1 MEKGIETY
9 VKYLL
14 SVLLIICCSSGTI
27 TAAPAQKENIALH
40 QTESAELVTESESH
54 QPSMFEFSWPVLI
67 SQTINFFVLLY
78 ILNRFLFTP
87 MGKILQERRES
98 IGRIKMSAEEEHN
111 TALALKEVYE
121 KHLANIEEEA
131 YKIKQQA
138 IKDANLKTTEIILE
152 AREKA
157 ERIVE
162 EGEME
167 LFSERQAAWMQLREE
182 VVHLTLI
189 AAEKVV
195 EESLDDE
202 IHRKLIERT
211 IERLEEDLPYHSLN
225 E

>member
-1 MEKGIETY
+1 MKTGIKTY
-9 VKYLL
+9 CKYFLL
-14 SVLLIICCSSGTI
+14 VLLIVFCFSSPGT
-27 TAAPAQKENIALH
+27 AVSAPSENILPH
-40 QTESAELVTESESH
+40 QTETSTLMAESEPH
-54 QPSMFEFSWPVLI
+54 EPSMFEFSWPVLI

-87 MGKILQERRES
+87 VGKILEERRES
-98 IGRIKMSAEEEHN
+98 IGRIKLSAEEEHD

-121 KHLANIEEEA
+121 KHLANIEHEA

-152 AREKA
+152 AHEKA

-182 VVHLTLI
+182 VVHLTLT
-189 AAEKVV
+189 AAERVV

-202 IHRKLIERT
+202 IHRKLIEKT

>member
-1 MEKGIETY
+1 MNTGIKTY
-9 VKYLL
+9 YKYFLV
-14 SVLLIICCSSGTI
+14 VLLTVFCFSGKI
-27 TAAPAQKENIALH
+27 TAAPAQSENTSLH
-40 QTESAELVTESESH
+40 QTETAELATESESH

-67 SQTINFFVLLY
+67 SQTINFFVLLF

-87 MGKILQERRES
+87 MGKILEERRES
-98 IGRIKMSAEEEHN
+98 IGRIKLSAEEEHD

-121 KHLANIEEEA
+121 KHLANIEQEA
-131 YKIKQQA
+131 YIIKQQA

-182 VVHLTLI
+182 VVHLTLT
-189 AAEKVV
+189 AAERVV
-195 EESLDDE
+195 EESLDDD